1 MLYKGKDEN
10 DTEYSDSRKGWVPIW
25 EEITLPKLNN
35 GDGGNDGEGDKDHA
49 GDDYNGVQA
58 IHSMKLCLF
67 FSNFQNQN

>member
-1 MLYKGKDEN
+1 M
-10 DTEYSDSRKGWVPIW
+10 PIW
-25 EEITLPKLNN
+25 GEITLSKLGIGI
-35 GDGGNDGEGDKDHA
+35 GDGDNDGEGDEDDA